1 MSYINMKCIYLI
13 CCINNCLI
21 LIYTIYYIL
30 ASLKELVICML
41 QHI

>member
-1 MSYINMKCIYLI
+1 MSCINMKYIYLI
-13 CCINNCLI
+13 SCINNC

-30 ASLKELVICML
+30 ALVKELVICML